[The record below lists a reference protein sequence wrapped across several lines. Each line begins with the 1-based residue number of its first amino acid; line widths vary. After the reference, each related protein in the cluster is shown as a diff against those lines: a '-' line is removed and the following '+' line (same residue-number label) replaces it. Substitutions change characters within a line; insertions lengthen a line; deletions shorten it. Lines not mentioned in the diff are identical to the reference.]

1 MLHEALSR
9 QNVIMPSGDVKI
21 GSKDYNVALNN
32 SPSGI
37 GEINSFPIKEING
50 RPVFVR
56 DVAHVHDG
64 YQVQTNAVTRNGSPG
79 VLIVVRKSGGSS
91 TLAVIDGTNSVLP
104 ELRNLLPAG
113 AMAKFSYPCEDYGCA
128 RKGGLSPHSDE
139 NS

>member
-1 MLHEALSR
+1 M
-9 QNVIMPSGDVKI
+9 KI

-37 GEINSFPIKEING
+37 DEINTFPIKEING

-79 VLIVVRKSGGSS
+79 G
-91 TLAVIDGTNSVLP
+91 
-104 ELRNLLPAG
+104 
-113 AMAKFSYPCEDYGCA
+113 
-128 RKGGLSPHSDE
+128 
-139 NS
+139 